1 MHRRIRNEQFKWK
14 TAEIKLLI
22 LYDNVGKTLS
32 VYFHQNLDIT
42 EGNTPFDSAIRAS
55 FHSKKTYSRNRLG
68 HIRVP
73 KTLTFKTGLSA
84 EPFM

>member
-22 LYDNVGKTLS
+22 LYDKMCKTLS

-42 EGNTPFDSAIRAS
+42 EGNTSFDSAIRAS

-73 KTLTFKTGLSA
+73 KPLTFKTGLSA

>member
-22 LYDNVGKTLS
+22 LYDNMCKTLS

-42 EGNTPFDSAIRAS
+42 EGNTSFDSAIRAS

-68 HIRVP
+68 HMRVP
-73 KTLTFKTGLSA
+73 KTLTFKTELSA

>member
-1 MHRRIRNEQFKWK
+1 MHHRIRNEQFKWK

-22 LYDNVGKTLS
+22 LYDKMCKTLS
-32 VYFHQNLDIT
+32 VYFPQNLDIT
-42 EGNTPFDSAIRAS
+42 EGNTSFDSAIRAS

>member
-22 LYDNVGKTLS
+22 LCDNMCKTLS

-42 EGNTPFDSAIRAS
+42 EGNAPFDSAIRAS
-55 FHSKKTYSRNRLG
+55 FHSKKTYSRDRLG

>member
-1 MHRRIRNEQFKWK
+1 MHHRIRNEQFKWK
-14 TAEIKLLI
+14 AADIKLLM
-22 LYDNVGKTLS
+22 LYDNVCKTLS

-42 EGNTPFDSAIRAS
+42 EGNAPFDSAIRAS

-73 KTLTFKTGLSA
+73 KTLTFKTELSA

>member
-1 MHRRIRNEQFKWK
+1 MHHRIRNEQLKWK

-32 VYFHQNLDIT
+32 VCFHQNLDIT

-55 FHSKKTYSRNRLG
+55 FHSKKT
-68 HIRVP
+68 
-73 KTLTFKTGLSA
+73 
-84 EPFM
+84 

>member
-1 MHRRIRNEQFKWK
+1 MHHRIRNEQFKWK
-14 TAEIKLLI
+14 TVEIKLLI
-22 LYDNVGKTLS
+22 LYDNVCKTLS

-42 EGNTPFDSAIRAS
+42 EGDTPFRLSDTRLVSL
-55 FHSKKTYSRNRLG
+55 KENLRLG